1 MCAFRLATSKV
12 YLAACSHSPVYEGMI
27 RAIEEYKRD
36 LIEYGNPWDLW
47 VEKVSEARS
56 LFARLIGASKEEV
69 APGFSVSTSLDA
81 LLSSFSYEGRNELVT
96 SDLEYPTTNY
106 ILLAQKRYGARTVTI
121 KSRGYTLT
129 PDDYRSYIGAKT
141 RLVTAIQ
148 VSSLNGYRQE
158 LEEVIRLSH
167 ASGAEVYVDSYQA
180 AGNLHIDV
188 RKLDTDY
195 LASGTLKYLL
205 GLPGLAFLYV
215 RHDLISQLEPAFTG
229 WFSQKDP
236 FLFGAEALEYADDA
250 LRFQSGTWSIP
261 ALYASIEGLKV
272 VLERGTE
279 SIEGAVRRLTRLA
292 LELGHEKGL
301 STITPDDDKRRGA
314 IVSFVVREPHS
325 LEVKLNRLGIV
336 TSSRGTGL
344 RLAPHFYNTKEDIER
359 AIEAISLYYTRN

>member
-1 MCAFRLATSKV
+1 ML
-12 YLAACSHSPVYEGMI
+12 
-27 RAIEEYKRD
+27 RAIEDYKRD

-47 VEKVSEARS
+47 VEKVNEARS

-69 APGFSVSTSLDA
+69 APGFSVSTNLDA
-81 LLSSFSYEGRNELVT
+81 LLSSFSYEKRNELVT

-106 ILLAQKRYGARTVTI
+106 ILLAQKRYGGRTVTI
-121 KSRGYTLT
+121 RSREYAVT
-129 PDDYRSYIGAKT
+129 PDDYKRYVSEKT

-148 VSSLNGYRQE
+148 VSSLNGYRQD
-158 LEEVIRLSH
+158 LKEVVRLSH

-188 RKLDTDY
+188 RKLDADY
-195 LASGTLKYLL
+195 LTSGTLKYLL

-215 RHDLISQLEPAFTG
+215 RRDLISRLEPTFIG

-236 FLFGAEALEYADDA
+236 FLFGAEELEYAEDA
-250 LRFQSGTWSIP
+250 GRFQSGTWSIP

-279 SIEGAVRRLTRLA
+279 SIEGTVRRLTRRA
-292 LELGHEKGL
+292 LDLGRDRGL
-301 STITPDDDKRRGA
+301 STITPDNDERRGA

-325 LEVKLNRLGIV
+325 LEARLNKLGIV
-336 TSSRGTGL
+336 TSSRGMGL
-344 RLAPHFYNTKEDIER
+344 RLAPHFYNTVEDIER
-359 AIEAISLYYTRN
+359 AVEAVALHAAGKA